1 MIVII
6 QFAIFMLLVLIAF
19 PMALGMAASPLL
31 MIIMDGTIPPLIVA
45 QRMFVGVDSLPML
58 AIPLFLLAGSM
69 MESGGISKRLIDFS
83 SAIVGH
89 LRGGLA
95 MMSVLAS
102 MIFAGV
108 SGSSTADVAAVG
120 SITMPA
126 MVKDGYEKGWVATMQ
141 ACAGTIGPII
151 PPSIF
156 MIIYGGITGLSIG
169 RMFLGGIVPGIMVG
183 IALMI
188 SSYFYARKNNIGGG
202 ERKSFKEVLKYFFDS
217 IWALLLPVIIIG
229 GILSGVFTATEAGM
243 IAVLY
248 AAVVSLFVYKEL
260 TPKDLPAIF
269 LKSGIS
275 SIAILM
281 ISSAA
286 NIFGYVLAKE
296 HFPAMVV
303 DLMMSISTNKLIITA
318 VIIVFFLFLGCFV
331 DIMASL
337 IIFTPVLQPLIAA
350 YGFDPVHFAVIFI
363 IVLLIGQV
371 TPPVGVVLA
380 VTTNMMEIQMKD
392 TLKYLLPLLGSY
404 VVTLLI
410 IAYIE
415 PLVTFI
421 PNLFYG

>member
-202 ERKSFKEVLKYFFDS
+202 ERKSFKEVLKYFLDS